1 MTGENHTFLGDKHSP
16 KSRRCM
22 R

>member
-1 MTGENHTFLGDKHSP
+1 MTGENHTFLGDKHSSQ
-16 KSRRCM
+16 SRRCM